1 MKFTIGERDGAT
13 RARTGTLETPHGSVE
28 TPVFMPVG
36 TKATVKTLAPDDL
49 HAAGVEILL
58 GNAYHLSLRPGDESL
73 ERLGGL
79 HKFMAW
85 DRPILTDS
93 GGYQVF
99 SLARLRKITDDG
111 VLFRSHLDGAEI
123 FFSPERVL
131 EIQRRLGSDIW
142 MPLDE
147 PSPYPCERKQAE
159 KAAARTKKW
168 WDRCRQP
175 EDGRGL
181 FGIVQGSTHADLR
194 KQCVEQIAGDDPPG
208 FSIGGL
214 SMGEPA
220 ETLHEIT
227 DLTAA
232 LLPESKPRYL
242 MGAGTPVDIVRAVM
256 SGVDMFDCILPTRF
270 GRTGWAYTSGG
281 IVKIRNEAHAFDER
295 PLDPACSCPCCR
307 QFSRAYLRHC
317 FKMNEILGLRMLS
330 LHNVHYYMELM
341 RRVRRGIREG
351 TLEELLK
358 EVEKIGPPLKGRQKT

>member
-147 PSPYPCERKQAE
+147 PPPIPANENRRRRPPRER
-159 KAAARTKKW
+159 R
-168 WDRCRQP
+168 
-175 EDGRGL
+175 
-181 FGIVQGSTHADLR
+181 
-194 KQCVEQIAGDDPPG
+194 
-208 FSIGGL
+208 
-214 SMGEPA
+214 
-220 ETLHEIT
+220 
-227 DLTAA
+227 
-232 LLPESKPRYL
+232 
-242 MGAGTPVDIVRAVM
+242 
-256 SGVDMFDCILPTRF
+256 
-270 GRTGWAYTSGG
+270 SGG
-281 IVKIRNEAHAFDER
+281 TVAASRKTAGASSGSSREAPMRISGSNASSRSPGTIHPASASGGSAWENPRR
-295 PLDPACSCPCCR
+295 PSTK
-307 QFSRAYLRHC
+307 SR
-317 FKMNEILGLRMLS
+317 
-330 LHNVHYYMELM
+330 
-341 RRVRRGIREG
+341 
-351 TLEELLK
+351 T
-358 EVEKIGPPLKGRQKT
+358 